1 MALLTNNQLQTILD
15 KLARW
20 ASESIGD
27 QEFDDAFSAGM
38 QTANADIMSGG
49 NSLATYILA
58 TADEDVIADLLP
70 PARDLDETNP
80 VPPDG
85 FLLAIPG
92 INALVKALNA
102 HIKRYNGAATL
113 DAYLTALNAGTPTLR
128 AHGFFAK
135 YLKSLSK
142 GNVFI
147 PNDLVL
153 AHFTETGAAAGTY
166 AHNAAIDATTYA
178 GAKLVVK
185 NVGAL
190 TSSAVVSVAA
200 KKLDGTAATLTAT
213 LSTHTDAHETDL
225 NDTTKVYI
233 DVTGITMA
241 SGGTADD
248 VFEIVAKTDRDI
260 SAA

>member
-1 MALLTNNQLQTILD
+1 MALITNTELRTILD

-27 QEFDDAFSAGM
+27 PAFNADFSAGM
-38 QTANADIMSGG
+38 NLANGNVMSGG
-49 NSLATYILA
+49 GSLATYILA

-70 PARDLDETNP
+70 AARDLDENNP

-92 INALVKALNA
+92 ITKLIAGLNA
-102 HIKRYNGAATL
+102 HIKRYNGAANI
-113 DAYLTALNAGTPTLR
+113 DAYLTLLNAATPTLR

-135 YLKSLSK
+135 YLKTLSK
-142 GNVFI
+142 GNLFI
-147 PNDLVL
+147 PNHLDITT
-153 AHFTETGAAAGTY
+153 FTETGAAAGTY
-166 AHNAAIDATTYA
+166 AHLTAIDTTSYA
-178 GAKLVVK
+178 GAKFVVK

-190 TSSAVVSVAA
+190 TTSAVVSVTA
-200 KKLDGTAATLTAT
+200 KKLDGTSAVLTAT

-225 NDTTKVYI
+225 SDTTQLYV

-241 SGGTADD
+241 SGGTAADA
-248 VFEIVAKTDRDI
+248 FKIVAKTDRSVA
-260 SAA
+260 SA